1 MEGREIASGPYP
13 ADNYAVETMTRWTRS
28 WLGLVIAGA
37 LATAMPAPAYA
48 DTPPWSVGVTD
59 GQKAKAQ
66 KFLEAGNALFLDR
79 KYAEALEQY
88 KSAVG
93 AWDHPAIR
101 FNIVRCLIQLD
112 RPVDASDNLKQALK
126 FGAAPLEEAV
136 YTEALSYEKLLANQI
151 ADLTVECAQ
160 PGVRITLDG
169 QQLATCPAKEAR
181 RVAPGQHQI
190 VGTKDGLLTSTVEV
204 VVIGGKQQSVSVKLD
219 PLAKAARVEHRWAE
233 WKPWGVF
240 IGGFVVGGFG
250 VLVNVQAAQDM
261 NGFDD
266 SIGSTCPMTACP
278 ETKEGV
284 RKDLRVASG
293 WKNTLGVSMMVTGG
307 AAIVTGAVMLYMNR
321 GRTVYPESIERMIP
335 TITPMPGGAALS
347 LSGAF

>member
-1 MEGREIASGPYP
+1 MTREIAPDPGP
-13 ADNYAVETMTRWTRS
+13 ADNRAVETKTRRTPS
-28 WLGLVIAGA
+28 WLGLAIAGA
-37 LATAMPAPAYA
+37 LATAVPLPAYA
-48 DTPPWSVGVTD
+48 DAPAWSVGVTD
-59 GQKAKAQ
+59 AQKAKAQ
-66 KFLEAGNALFLDR
+66 KFLETGNALFLDK

-88 KSAVG
+88 RSAVG

-101 FNIVRCLIQLD
+101 FNIVRCLIQLE
-112 RPVDASDNLKQALK
+112 RPVDASDNLKLALK

-136 YTEALSYEKLLANQI
+136 YAEALSYEKLLANQI
-151 ADLTVECAQ
+151 ADLTVECSQ

-169 QQLATCPAKEAR
+169 QQLATCPAKELR

-204 VVIGGKQQSVSVKLD
+204 VLIGGKQQSVSVKLD
-219 PLAKAARVEHRWAE
+219 PLAKAARVEHRWAQ

-250 VLVNVQAAQDM
+250 AMLNIWSASQMQEH
-261 NGFDD
+261 DD
-266 SIGSTCPMTACP
+266 SIQSMCPTMACE
-278 ETKEGV
+278 ETQKQ
-284 RKDLRVASG
+284 KDLYSASRV
-293 WKNTLGVSMMVTGG
+293 KNVIGVSMMITGG

-321 GRTVYPESIERMIP
+321 GRTVYPESVERMTP

-347 LSGAF
+347 LSGSF